1 MGPIR
6 VLIYTM
12 LMFVT
17 TVAAAQDC
25 YESSILSPGPF
36 MGNNGEIFKLADGS
50 IWEVKYAYEY
60 LSKYH
65 PTVIVCPSEGKM
77 VINSKML
84 DVQMIGGGKPV
95 PKSKFEDTPTPE
107 IIESRIQGEFSG
119 WEGETIFKLINGQ
132 IWQQIDGRY
141 KYKYKYN
148 PKVLIFLIG
157 TGYEMQVEGVD
168 GRVRVALLK

>member
-1 MGPIR
+1 MGLIR

-65 PTVIVCPSEGKM
+65 PSVIVCPSEGKM
-77 VINSKML
+77 VVNNKML
-84 DVQMIGGGKPV
+84 DVQMIGGSKPV
-95 PKSKFEDTPTPE
+95 PKSNCADTPAPE

-119 WEGETIFKLINGQ
+119 WEGKTVFKLINGQ

-141 KYKYKYN
+141 IYKYKHN
-148 PKVLIFLIG
+148 PKVLIYHID